1 MRNEIAVITEIPLG
15 LAGSLW
21 RSPMP
26 FAPFDPLNQ
35 VWPAYQAQDI
45 SVVVVLT
52 EKQEYLVHAKQDI
65 PAFYRAAGLQVI
77 FLPVPDH
84 HAPHLEDR
92 AEYDEALKSVE
103 NHLRAGRNVAVH
115 CLAGIGRTGT
125 FIARLGRQILG
136 MDGEA
141 AIEWVRRFIPGAMES
156 VDQEYF
162 VLD

>member
-1 MRNEIAVITEIPLG
+1 MINEMADITEIPLG
-15 LAGSLW
+15 LAGYLW

-35 VWPAYQAQDI
+35 VWPAYQAKDV
-45 SVVVVLT
+45 SVVVILT

-84 HAPHLEDR
+84 HAPRLEDR
-92 AEYDEALKSVE
+92 DAYDDALNSVE
-103 NHLRAGRNVAVH
+103 DHLRAGRNVAVH
-115 CLAGIGRTGT
+115 CLAGIGRTGS

-141 AIEWVRRFIPGAMES
+141 AIEWVRGYIPGAMES
-156 VDQEYF
+156 IEQEKF
-162 VLD
+162 VLE